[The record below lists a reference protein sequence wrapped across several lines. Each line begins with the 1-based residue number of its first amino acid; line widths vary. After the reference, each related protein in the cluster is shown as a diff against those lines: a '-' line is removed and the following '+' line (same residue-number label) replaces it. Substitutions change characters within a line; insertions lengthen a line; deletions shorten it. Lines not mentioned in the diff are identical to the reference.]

1 MYIDKYT
8 PQKYVPPH
16 RRNISKNE
24 PDPPREIVPV
34 NQKEHEE
41 ACKKGNPYK
50 MNFLQAIKSNDK
62 NFDTKAMKTNVL
74 HHYDYICCKCSKQVK
89 REGLNNNNTNYCWQ
103 CHSEIIFKNNHIIIN
118 DEDDDEYMGVPLQRR
133 YEIRYQNYLYSLEY
147 GDAPIYD

>member
-1 MYIDKYT
+1 
-8 PQKYVPPH
+8 
-16 RRNISKNE
+16 
-24 PDPPREIVPV
+24 
-34 NQKEHEE
+34 
-41 ACKKGNPYK
+41 